1 MPKFAKAETQAKN
14 VIKGLT
20 KAKRIKSLGTARNYM
35 QSLKTVANWSKDIGI
50 NGIQAM
56 TIQQARMYLDYRAE
70 IVGQKALDME
80 RQAIQAMMQLNGKLQ
95 PKETLYRIKSCLDEI
110 KRSRAYTTE
119 QATAISH
126 RQTERNQ
133 LATQIAYAAGLRAHE
148 LLTLAKANERA
159 PDKRPALDSKWQ
171 GRNGELYTV
180 VGKGG
185 LIRHVLI
192 PNILASQLEQ
202 QRLAQPITVVDREI
216 NYSQR
221 YNIAGGKKWSD
232 SFSKASNRTLL
243 FSTGAHGL
251 RHSYAQERMV
261 ELKNLGYKYETALE
275 TVSQEM
281 GHFRAEITELYLK

>member
-1 MPKFAKAETQAKN
+1 MPKFAKASTQAKN

-20 KAKRIKSLGTARNYM
+20 KTKRIKSLGTARNYM
-35 QSLKTVANWSKDIGI
+35 QALKTVASWSKDIGI
-50 NGIQAM
+50 NGIQSM
-56 TIQQARMYLDYRAE
+56 TIEEARTYLDYRAE

-95 PKETLYRIKSCLDEI
+95 PKQPLYRVKSCLNEI
-110 KRSRAYTTE
+110 KRSRAYTRE
-119 QATAISH
+119 QAKAISH

-148 LLTLAKANERA
+148 LLTLAKANERS
-159 PDKRPALDSKWQ
+159 PDIRTTLGSKWQ
-171 GRNGELYTV
+171 GRDGELYTV

-192 PNILASQLEQ
+192 PNTLSSQLEQ
-202 QRLAQPITVVDREI
+202 KRLAQPITVIDREI

-251 RHSYAQERMV
+251 RHSYAQERIV
-261 ELKNLGYKYETALE
+261 ELHALGFKYKTALA

-281 GHFRAEITELYLK
+281 GHFRADITEVYLN

>member
-20 KAKRIKSLGTARNYM
+20 KAQRIKSLGTARNYL

-56 TIQQARMYLDYRAE
+56 TVQQARMYLGAE
-70 IVGQKALDME
+70 LVGQKALEME

-95 PKETLYRIKSCLDEI
+95 PKETLCRVKSCLNEI

-171 GRNGELYTV
+171 GRSGELYTV
-180 VGKGG
+180 VGKRG
-185 LIRHVLI
+185 LIRNVLI
-192 PNILASQLEQ
+192 PNTLASQLEQ
-202 QRLAQPITVVDREI
+202 QRLAQPITVIDREI

-232 SFSKASNRTLL
+232 SFSKASNRALL

-261 ELKNLGYKYETALE
+261 ELKRLGFKYETALE
-275 TVSQEM
+275 TVSHEM
-281 GHFRAEITELYLK
+281 GHFRAEITKVYLI

>member
-1 MPKFAKAETQAKN
+1 MPKFAKPETQAKN

-20 KAKRIKSLGTARNYM
+20 KAQRIKSLGTARNYM

-56 TIQQARMYLDYRAE
+56 TVQQARMYLDYRAE

-95 PKETLYRIKSCLDEI
+95 PKETLYRVKSCLDEI
-110 KRSRAYTTE
+110 KCSRAYTTE

-148 LLTLAKANERA
+148 LLTLAKANERS
-159 PDKRPALDSKWQ
+159 PDKRPTLDSKWQ

-192 PNILASQLEQ
+192 PTTLAAQLEQ
-202 QRLAQPITVVDREI
+202 QRLDQPITVMDREI

-251 RHSYAQERMV
+251 RHSYAQERMA
-261 ELKNLGYKYETALE
+261 ELKSLGYKYETALE

-281 GHFRAEITELYLK
+281 GHFRAEITKVYLL

>member
-1 MPKFAKAETQAKN
+1 MPKFAKAETQAEN

-20 KAKRIKSLGTARNYM
+20 KAQRITSLGTARNYM

-95 PKETLYRIKSCLDEI
+95 PKETLYRVKSCLDEI
-110 KRSRAYTTE
+110 TRSRAYTTE

-192 PNILASQLEQ
+192 PNTLASQLEQ
-202 QRLAQPITVVDREI
+202 QRLAKPITVVDREI

-221 YNIAGGKKWSD
+221 YNIAGGK
-232 SFSKASNRTLL
+232 NGLTLFQKHL
-243 FSTGAHGL
+243 TAHYFFL
-251 RHSYAQERMV
+251 LVHMA
-261 ELKNLGYKYETALE
+261 
-275 TVSQEM
+275 
-281 GHFRAEITELYLK
+281 

>member
-20 KAKRIKSLGTARNYM
+20 KAQRIKSLGTARNYM

-95 PKETLYRIKSCLDEI
+95 PKETLYRVKSCLDEI
-110 KRSRAYTTE
+110 KRSRAYTKE
-119 QATAISH
+119 QAKAISH
-126 RQTERNQ
+126 RQMERNQ

-148 LLTLAKANERA
+148 LLTLAKANERT

-185 LIRHVLI
+185 LVRHVLI
-192 PNILASQLEQ
+192 PNILAYQLEQ

-261 ELKNLGYKYETALE
+261 ELKRLGLKYETALE

-281 GHFRAEITELYLK
+281 GHFRAEITQVYLN

>member
-1 MPKFAKAETQAKN
+1 MPKFAKADTQAKN

-20 KAKRIKSLGTARNYM
+20 KAQRIKSLGTARNYM

-56 TIQQARMYLDYRAE
+56 SIEQARIYLEYRAE

-95 PKETLYRIKSCLDEI
+95 PKETLYRVKSCLEEI
-110 KRSRAYTTE
+110 KRSRAYTKD
-119 QATAISH
+119 QARAISH
-126 RQTERNQ
+126 RQTAKHQ

-148 LLTLAKANERA
+148 LLTLAKARERSA
-159 PDKRPALDSKWQ
+159 DKRPALDSKWH
-171 GRNGELYTV
+171 GRSGELYTV
-180 VGKGG
+180 QGKGG

-192 PNILASQLEQ
+192 PTTLANKLEQ
-202 QRLAQPITVVDREI
+202 QRLAQPITVVDRKI
-216 NYSQR
+216 NYLQR
-221 YNIAGGKKWSD
+221 YDIAGGKKWSD
-232 SFSKASNRTLL
+232 SFSKASNRALL

-261 ELKNLGYKYETALE
+261 ELKSLGYKYETALE

-281 GHFRAEITELYLK
+281 GHFRAEITLVYLR

>member
-20 KAKRIKSLGTARNYM
+20 KAQRIKSLGTARNYL

-56 TIQQARMYLDYRAE
+56 TVQQARMYLDYRAE
-70 IVGQKALDME
+70 LVGQKALDME

-95 PKETLYRIKSCLDEI
+95 PKETLYRVKSCLNEI
-110 KRSRAYTTE
+110 KRSRAYTTD
-119 QATAISH
+119 QARAISH
-126 RQTERNQ
+126 RQTAKHQ

-148 LLTLAKANERA
+148 LLTLAKASERSA
-159 PDKRPALDSKWQ
+159 DKRPALDSKWH
-171 GRNGELYTV
+171 GRSGELYTV
-180 VGKGG
+180 QGKGG
-185 LIRHVLI
+185 LVRHVLI
-192 PNILASQLEQ
+192 PTTLANKLEQ
-202 QRLAQPITVVDREI
+202 QRLVQPITVVDRKI
-216 NYSQR
+216 NYLQR
-221 YNIAGGKKWSD
+221 YDIAGGKKWSD
-232 SFSKASNRTLL
+232 SFSKASNRALL

-261 ELKNLGYKYETALE
+261 ELKSLGYKYETALE

-281 GHFRAEITELYLK
+281 GHFRAEITEVYL

>member
-20 KAKRIKSLGTARNYM
+20 KAQRIKSLGTARNYL

-56 TIQQARMYLDYRAE
+56 TVQQARMYLDYRAE
-70 IVGQKALDME
+70 LVGQKALDME

-95 PKETLYRIKSCLDEI
+95 PKETLYRVKSCSNEI
-110 KRSRAYTTE
+110 KRSRAYTTD

-126 RQTERNQ
+126 RQTERNL

-148 LLTLAKANERA
+148 LLTLAKANERT

-192 PNILASQLEQ
+192 PNILAYQLEQ

-261 ELKNLGYKYETALE
+261 ELKSLGYKYETALE

-281 GHFRAEITELYLK
+281 GHFRPNITLLYLI

>member
-20 KAKRIKSLGTARNYM
+20 KAQRIKSLGTARNYM

-95 PKETLYRIKSCLDEI
+95 PKETLYRVKSCLDEI
-110 KRSRAYTTE
+110 KRSRAYTKE
-119 QATAISH
+119 QAKAISH

-148 LLTLAKANERA
+148 LLTLAKANERT

-185 LIRHVLI
+185 LVRHVLI
-192 PNILASQLEQ
+192 PNILAYQLEQ

-261 ELKNLGYKYETALE
+261 ELKRLGLKYETALE

-281 GHFRAEITELYLK
+281 GHFRAEITQVYLN

>member
-20 KAKRIKSLGTARNYM
+20 KAQRIKSLGTARNYM

-56 TIQQARMYLDYRAE
+56 TTQQARMYLDYRAE

-95 PKETLYRIKSCLDEI
+95 PKETLYRVNSCLDEI
-110 KRSRAYTTE
+110 KRSRAYTAE

-148 LLTLAKANERA
+148 LLTLAKANERT

-192 PNILASQLEQ
+192 PNTLASQLEQ
-202 QRLAQPITVVDREI
+202 QRLAKPITVVDREI

-221 YNIAGGKKWSD
+221 YNVAGGKKWSD
-232 SFSKASNRTLL
+232 SFSKASNRALL

-261 ELKNLGYKYETALE
+261 ELKRLGLKYETALE

-281 GHFRAEITELYLK
+281 GHFRAEITYAYLI

>member
-216 NYSQR
+216 NYSQH

-232 SFSKASNRTLL
+232 SFSKASNSALL

-251 RHSYAQERMV
+251 RHSYAQKRMV
-261 ELKNLGYKYETALE
+261 ELKSLGYKYETALE

-281 GHFRAEITELYLK
+281 GHFRPEITKVYL